1 VTGEPSPAEPRAPD
15 EARSGKSGGGPL
27 RMAEI
32 GHAWWPLALSWLLMG
47 VEQPAIA
54 AIVARLRDPAE
65 NLAAYGGVVFP
76 IALVVEAPIIM
87 LLAASTELCR
97 DREAYRSLRAFTHR
111 AGAVLTCVHLL
122 VAATPLYGWLVQGL
136 LGVPDAVAERA
147 QIGLILLL
155 PWTWSIAW
163 RRFNQGVLIRF
174 GYSRTVGVATGIR
187 LVSVA
192 TMLGTGFMLG
202 DRFSG
207 VVVAASAMSVGVI
220 AEAIYVSMRVRKLVR
235 PKIQTIE
242 PERAVLRGRSFL
254 AFYVPLAMM
263 PIVTL
268 IVQPIGTAAISRMP
282 DVVASLAVWP
292 VVNGLVFVLQS
303 VGLAYNEVVVALLD
317 RERAEAMLRRFTWL
331 LTLATTLLLALLAF
345 TPAADLWFGTVAG
358 LPDRLRTLAAGAL
371 WIALPIPGT
380 RVLQS
385 WWGGILVGARRTAAI
400 TEAVIVFFVVC
411 TGVLFIGAAL
421 QRWSGL
427 ETALYGF
434 ALGRIFQTTWLAI
447 RCTIVKRA
455 LRRSNG

>member
-1 VTGEPSPAEPRAPD
+1 MIETPTSAPAEGSSTTGSK
-15 EARSGKSGGGPL
+15 EAGEGAPL
-27 RMAEI
+27 RMGEI

-54 AIVARLRDPAE
+54 AIVARLREPTE
-65 NLAAYGGVVFP
+65 NLAAFGGVVFP
-76 IALVVEAPIIM
+76 VALVVEAPIIM
-87 LLAASTELCR
+87 LLAASTELSR

-111 AGAVLTCVHLL
+111 AGAILTCVHLL
-122 VAATPLYGWLVQGL
+122 VAGTPLYGWLVQGL
-136 LGVPDAVAERA
+136 LGVPEAVADRA
-147 QIGLILLL
+147 QIGLLLLL

-187 LVSVA
+187 LISVA
-192 TMLGTGFMLG
+192 TMLAVGYTLG

-207 VVVAASAMSVGVI
+207 VVVAASAMSVGVL
-220 AEAIYVSMRVRKLVR
+220 AEAMYVSMRVRKLVR
-235 PKIQTIE
+235 PRIE
-242 PERAVLRGRSFL
+242 LIEAERPVLRGRAFL

-268 IVQPIGTAAISRMP
+268 MVQPIGTAAISRMP
-282 DVVASLAVWP
+282 DVVSSLAAWP

-317 RERAEAMLRRFTWL
+317 RKAAERALRRFTWL
-331 LTLATTLLLALLAF
+331 LTVATTMLLALLAF
-345 TPAADLWFGTVAG
+345 TPLADLWFGTVAG
-358 LPDRLRTLAAGAL
+358 LDDRLRIMAAGAI

-411 TGVLFIGAAL
+411 TGVLFAGAAM

-427 ETALYGF
+427 EVALYGF
-434 ALGRIFQTTWLAI
+434 ALGRIFQTSWLAI
-447 RCTIVKRA
+447 RCGIVKRSMRA
-455 LRRSNG
+455 

>member
-1 VTGEPSPAEPRAPD
+1 MTTESNAEPQASDESRESTPVRA
-15 EARSGKSGGGPL
+15 PL
-27 RMAEI
+27 RMGEI
-32 GHAWWPLALSWLLMG
+32 AHAWWPLALSWLLMG

-54 AIVARLRDPAE
+54 AIVARLREPAE

-76 IALVVEAPIIM
+76 LALVVEAPIIM
-87 LLAASTELCR
+87 LLAASTELSR

-122 VAATPLYGWLVQGL
+122 LAATPLYGWVVQGA

-147 QIGLILLL
+147 QVGLVILL

-187 LVSVA
+187 LVTVA
-192 TMLGTGFMLG
+192 TLLGVGYMLG

-207 VVVAASAMSVGVI
+207 VVVATSAMSVGVL
-220 AEAIYVSMRVRKLVR
+220 AEAVYVSFRVRKLVR
-235 PKIQTIE
+235 PKIETIE
-242 PERAVLRGRSFL
+242 PERPVLRGRAFL

-263 PIVTL
+263 PMVTL
-268 IVQPIGTAAISRMP
+268 VVQPIGTAAISRMP
-282 DVVASLAVWP
+282 DVVASLALWP

-317 RERAEAMLRRFTWL
+317 RERAEEMLRRFTWL
-331 LTLATTLLLALLAF
+331 LTFATTVVLALLAF
-345 TPAADLWFGTVAG
+345 TPLADLWFGPVAG
-358 LPDRLRTLAAGAL
+358 LGDELRMMAAGAL

-385 WWGGILVGARRTAAI
+385 WWGGILVGARRTTAI
-400 TEAVIVFFVVC
+400 TEAVVVFFVVC
-411 TGVLFIGAAL
+411 TGILFAGAAL

-427 ETALYGF
+427 EVALYGF
-434 ALGRIFQTTWLAI
+434 AIGRLFQTSWLAI
-447 RCTIVKRA
+447 RCTIVKRSI
-455 LRRSNG
+455 R